1 MPSQE
6 NELKEQRSLREGLTV
21 VFGDRRDRIGLGLIA
36 VGTGIAVLAVV
47 NYLQL
52 RNVINNYI
60 EVAKDLEVAMKKYY
74 ETTDEAERQRLAQY
88 IDSLSELLKH
98 KEDILKSAGLINQL
112 RGLVNSVI
120 GLVVVSGVITAA
132 LLWYW
137 NRKYRPPKIIYKGKE
152 YTSEE
157 QLYDDKVSEQTTA
170 PNVSVYSEVAHQLSQ
185 APEWFIELTSTL
197 AAQAVGGVEIFK
209 YKVTHFDELPVE
221 EKVVVGAAMV
231 AALVVIIV
239 FMSWAIPAA
248 PEIVPLV
255 MSVA

>member
-1 MPSQE
+1 
-6 NELKEQRSLREGLTV
+6 LREGLTV
-21 VFGDRRDRIGLGLIA
+21 VFGDRKDRIGLGLIA

-47 NYLQL
+47 NYLQNREL
-52 RNVINNYI
+52 LNRYI
-60 EVAKDLEVAMKKYY
+60 EEAKQVEIAIQKYY
-74 ETTDEAERQRLAQY
+74 STTDPNEKEKLAEY
-88 IDSLSELLKH
+88 IDSMNELLKH
-98 KEDILKSAGLINQL
+98 KEDTIKSVGLINQL
-112 RGLVNSVI
+112 RGLVNSVF
-120 GLVVVSGVITAA
+120 GLVVVSGVITVA

-185 APEWFIELTSTL
+185 APEWFIELTATL
-197 AAQAVGGVEIFK
+197 AAQTVGSIEAFK
-209 YKVTHFDELPVE
+209 YKVEHFDELPTE